1 MIRHSIDLLG
11 GKLFI
16 LVNQLAITK
25 KGVVA
30 PAVFGM
36 GSNLMNIVSSIKR
49 IPKAGGVAYFADE
62 NKVQLRI
69 CCHR

>member
-1 MIRHSIDLLG
+1 MDEECVYKI
-11 GKLFI
+11 
-16 LVNQLAITK
+16 AIAK

-62 NKVQLRI
+62 NKVEMLV
-69 CCHR
+69 HSE

>member
-11 GKLFI
+11 GTDCDRI
-16 LVNQLAITK
+16 YNLAITK
-25 KGVVA
+25 KGIVA

-62 NKVQLRI
+62 NKVLLCRVSQL
-69 CCHR
+69 

>member
-1 MIRHSIDLLG
+1 MIRHSINLLG
-11 GKLFI
+11 GIFFI
-16 LVNQLAITK
+16 FEWFEAITK
-25 KGVVA
+25 KGKIA

-62 NKVQLRI
+62 NKVHIRDEY
-69 CCHR
+69 HF

>member
-1 MIRHSIDLLG
+1 M
-11 GKLFI
+11 
-16 LVNQLAITK
+16 
-25 KGVVA
+25 A

-62 NKVQLRI
+62 NKVEI
-69 CCHR
+69 SCSFNI

>member
-1 MIRHSIDLLG
+1 M
-11 GKLFI
+11 
-16 LVNQLAITK
+16 
-25 KGVVA
+25 A

-62 NKVQLRI
+62 NKVLLCRFSQL
-69 CCHR
+69 